1 MAEQKSLEGWIP
13 ALDETLSIEQVIEL
27 AFDYR
32 GNTTIEKTDGSS
44 IEGYIFN
51 RYSDVREPF
60 LEYFD
65 ASGAGPFVLRYSEI
79 ANVNFSGKDTA
90 AGKSWEAWQRR
101 KTEAKAR
108 AIQRE
113 AEEVSPGC

>member
-32 GNTTIEKTDGSS
+32 GNTTIEKTDGSV

-51 RYSDVREPF
+51 RSSDVREPF

-65 ASGAGPFVLRYSEI
+65 TSGAGPFVLRYSEI

-108 AIQRE
+108 ATQRE
-113 AEEVSPGC
+113 AEEMSPGC

>member
-1 MAEQKSLEGWIP
+1 MAEQKSLEGWVP
-13 ALDETLSIEQVIEL
+13 ALDEKLSIEQVIEL

-32 GNTTIEKTDGSS
+32 GNTTIVKTDGSL

-51 RYSDVREPF
+51 RSSDVQEPY

-65 ASGAGPFVLRYSEI
+65 TVGGGPFALPYSEI
-79 ANVNFSGKDTA
+79 ANVNFTGKDTA

-101 KTEAKAR
+101 KAEAKAR
-108 AIQRE
+108 AAQRE
-113 AEEVSPGC
+113 AEEEGPAC

>member
-1 MAEQKSLEGWIP
+1 MAEQKSLEGWKP

-32 GNTTIEKTDGSS
+32 GNTTIVKTDGSA

-51 RYSDVREPF
+51 RDIETREPF

-65 ASGAGPFVLRYSEI
+65 ASGGGPFTLPYSEI

-90 AGKSWEAWQRR
+90 VGKSWEAWQRR

-108 AIQRE
+108 AAERE
-113 AEEVSPGC
+113 AEEVSPTC

>member
-32 GNTTIEKTDGSS
+32 GNTTIVKADGSV

-51 RYSDVREPF
+51 RSAEARDPF

-65 ASGAGPFVLRYSEI
+65 TSGNGPFTLPYSDI

-90 AGKSWEAWQRR
+90 VGKSWEAWQRR

-108 AIQRE
+108 AAERE
-113 AEEVSPGC
+113 AEERGPDC